1 MSALVILDRG
11 ALRVHRRPAGS
22 AGSHWGLVG
31 STVTIATAD
40 AANRQPVWS
49 PDGSLLAWS
58 RFDRR
63 SSDGLAQVI
72 VVDVDRNPDERL
84 ELDVIF
90 PAFYL
95 HWRPDSKAIATL
107 GEGPLGL
114 ELTVIDLETRLSEI
128 LARGGPLFFDWQVN
142 GTMLANVGRDDSRR
156 FEYHGRRDATVSFDA
171 HAPAS
176 FAAPASIPGSDGFVA
191 AVRTGNVSELVVL
204 GGDGSITK
212 KLGSF
217 NGFARFVVSPDG
229 HKVAWVVGKTADD
242 LSLTPASTTADHLV
256 VHDLITGA
264 STTVT
269 ERMPVVFEFSPD
281 SEKLL
286 YLSVD
291 DLGGSRWMRWHVWH
305 DHVDH
310 ALDWCRPSAVEA
322 REYIPFSEQHTR
334 GQRRWAPDSAAFCY
348 AGTAT
353 SGQEGVWVQRLDRD
367 EATFIAGGQAAWWSP
382 AND

>member
-11 ALRVHRRPAGS
+11 ALRVHRRPTPLS
-22 AGSHWGLVG
+22 AGS
-31 STVTIATAD
+31 TITLATAD

-49 PDGSLLAWS
+49 ADGALLAWS

-72 VVDVDRNPDERL
+72 VVDIDRSPDGRL

-114 ELTVIDLETRLSEI
+114 ELTVIDLETRRSEI
-128 LARGGPLFFDWQVN
+128 LARGGPLFFDWQDN

-156 FEYHGRRDATVSFDA
+156 FEYHGRRDAAVSFDA
-171 HAPAS
+171 HAPAL
-176 FAAPASIPGSDGFVA
+176 FAAPARVPGTDGFVA
-191 AVRTGNVSELVVL
+191 AVRAGNTSELVVL
-204 GGDGSITK
+204 GGDGSITQ
-212 KLGSF
+212 KLGAF
-217 NGFARFVVSPDG
+217 DGFARFVVSPDG
-229 HKVAWVVGKTADD
+229 RRVAWVVGKIGDD
-242 LSLTPASTTADHLV
+242 VSLASTTIPTDQLV
-256 VHDLITGA
+256 VHDLTTGT
-264 STTVT
+264 STPVT
-269 ERMPVVFEFSPD
+269 DRLPVVFEFSPD

-291 DLGGSRWMRWHVWH
+291 DLGGSRWMRWHVWR
-305 DHVDH
+305 DDH
-310 ALDWCRPSAVEA
+310 ADQPLDWCRPSSVEA
-322 REYIPFSEQHTR
+322 REYIPFSEQHAR
-334 GQRRWAPDSAAFCY
+334 GQRRWSPDSTAFCY

-353 SGQEGVWVQRLDRD
+353 SGQEGVWMQHLDRD
-367 EATFIAGGQAAWWSP
+367 DASFVGTGQAAWWSP
-382 AND
+382 ASG